1 MGRVATLRDIQAAKS
16 FADKFVTPW
25 LNKAISFFGSLFETV
40 EEVETTEE
48 DEVTHVVTFAPEV
61 SATPVV
67 ISNEGKFVE
76 LAGQRSFTTRIRIPI
91 PISAMRKSKLS
102 LPQFRRDWNLSQ
114 IEKSRRHSVVARSP
128 RARPLLCSRPLTLG
142 KLPTEI

>member
-48 DEVTHVVTFAPEV
+48 DEVTQVVTFAPEA

-76 LAGQRSFTTRIRIPI
+76 LAGTKVFYDSDSDSDSDFSDEETIATSISQRLES
-91 PISAMRKSKLS
+91 
-102 LPQFRRDWNLSQ
+102 
-114 IEKSRRHSVVARSP
+114 
-128 RARPLLCSRPLTLG
+128 
-142 KLPTEI
+142 